1 MVTTETT
8 FQTKRVVMA
17 EIGIK
22 ELKSGASRVV
32 DEVAAGRSY
41 VITKRGRPAAV
52 MVPVEDAE
60 DLVLANAEEFI
71 TMRREA
77 RDAHRRGRSK
87 PLSEIS

>member
-1 MVTTETT
+1 
-8 FQTKRVVMA
+8 MA

-41 VITKRGRPAAV
+41 VITKRGQPTAV
-52 MVPVEDAE
+52 LMPVDEAE

-71 TMRREA
+71 RIRRRGRQA
-77 RDAHRRGRSK
+77 YRRGRSTS
-87 PLSEIS
+87 LRDIA

>member
-1 MVTTETT
+1 
-8 FQTKRVVMA
+8 MA

-41 VITKRGRPAAV
+41 VITKRGRPTAV
-52 MVPVEDAE
+52 LIPVEEAE

-71 TMRREA
+71 SMRRRAREA
-77 RDAHRRGRSK
+77 YRRGRSK
-87 PLSEIS
+87 SLRDLG